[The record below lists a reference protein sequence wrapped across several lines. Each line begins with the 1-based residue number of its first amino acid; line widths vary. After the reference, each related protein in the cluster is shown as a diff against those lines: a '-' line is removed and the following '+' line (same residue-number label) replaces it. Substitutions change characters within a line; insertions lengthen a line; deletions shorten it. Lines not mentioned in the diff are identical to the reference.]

1 MSGGQ
6 KEGQGLARA
15 GLSAVKEQSQHYRVQ
30 ALSEALLRAGLGRQ
44 QGSTVAA
51 EGTVRVESLS
61 DPHSTDGNLLVLVCL
76 PGLR

>member
-1 MSGGQ
+1 MQ
-6 KEGQGLARA
+6 ARNEVITTLQGP
-15 GLSAVKEQSQHYRVQ
+15 

-51 EGTVRVESLS
+51 EGTVKVESLS